1 MVGVGLA
8 VALWSAP
15 AWAANAD
22 VEAGKA
28 AFLKGEFRQA
38 LVKLEEASRS
48 PNATEDDVV
57 EIHWFRGASFHALGK
72 KADADKSFDA
82 LLAVRPLYA
91 PNKMET
97 PPDIRAAFK
106 KRGDAY
112 MKVHGINVA
121 APALD
126 AARLVV
132 ALDGPGLGE
141 AASVVFSAR
150 AVGDVQY
157 AQANATVEDGKAAAV
172 ISDAGVWERAGK
184 GGQLQV
190 VVEVRNARGTPVA
203 RAGDAVQPL
212 AVTITA
218 EQADAARKAIT
229 PEKPATTAA
238 TEDPKTET
246 TPGASST
253 TTTTNAAPADKPAD
267 NASAPSPL
275 RTVLLGTGGVL
286 LGLAAL
292 PALVGLVCVLGLGAS
307 AALFGVTYWQFGQY
321 GADKQ
326 RDALAQRWTF
336 GQYGAAGFGVG
347 VAAALG
353 LVALLAVPGVITL
366 VVRAVL

>member
-132 ALDGPGLGE
+132 ALDGPGLAE

-157 AQANATVEDGKAAAV
+157 AQANTTVEDGKAAAV

-229 PEKPATTAA
+229 PEKVATPAAA
-238 TEDPKTET
+238 ETPKSDA
-246 TPGASST
+246 TPGTST
-253 TTTTNAAPADKPAD
+253 TTTNNAAPTDKPAEP
-267 NASAPSPL
+267 ASTASPL